1 MAAVYVFHNR
11 IWQVTLEGFGSS
23 WVSRFFLMM
32 RRSLRSVNFKLAQEF
47 LDDGGDGAAVGD
59 FLRSPFAGFEKK
71 DFAFDGAYGVHGYGI
86 FGLHG
91 GLDVFLDLLF
101 EVHFA

>member
-1 MAAVYVFHNR
+1 MGRYF
-11 IWQVTLEGFGSS
+11 S
-23 WVSRFFLMM
+23 
-32 RRSLRSVNFKLAQEF
+32 KF
-47 LDDGGDGAAVGD
+47 LDHLEDVAVGD

-101 EVHFA
+101 EVHIACCFVSGTQIYDSLAEL